1 MGGIFDWNVALVHHI
16 DDIWSIRAGYT
27 MLWLTGVALA
37 PDQFDF
43 STDTL
48 AGTTVVG
55 EKTVWLQG
63 ATLGLE
69 ARW

>member
-1 MGGIFDWNVALVHHI
+1 VTRNTASVKRF
-16 DDIWSIRAGYT
+16 Y
-27 MLWLTGVALA
+27 
-37 PDQFDF
+37 
-43 STDTL
+43 TDTL